1 MNRDD
6 YQLHGIA
13 IVCDLGCIA
22 DASGVLPQTLA
33 NDADWAYFQDQ
44 LDRAAITI
52 LGRRGH
58 ERAPNPKGRKRMI
71 VSSSV
76 ATIERRA
83 DGYWWWNP
91 AGLPLLR
98 ALAVAAPGGGI
109 VAVAGGTRVFDL
121 FLRAGYDAFHLSH
134 NHGVGLVGGVKAFS
148 ALATGGTPEGI
159 LARAGLIARD
169 RRILDPQ
176 GPVTLTIWRRPDR

>member
-6 YQLHGIA
+6 YQLHGFA
-13 IVCDLGCIA
+13 IVCNLGCIA

-58 ERAPNPKGRKRMI
+58 QRAPNPKGRKRMI

-109 VAVAGGTRVFDL
+109 VADSDPDAEYQETMIKS
-121 FLRAGYDAFHLSH
+121 RALLEA
-134 NHGVGLVGGVKAFS
+134 VR
-148 ALATGGTPEGI
+148 LAEE
-159 LARAGLIARD
+159 GLI
-169 RRILDPQ
+169 
-176 GPVTLTIWRRPDR
+176 